1 MDQALDSKY
10 NKPAKV
16 TLGIIAWTGKNEA
29 VYKWNLMKY
38 EKSSYTNLFC
48 EISGINKEHEYFLHH
63 EFSEQ
68 PTEVDK
74 RCVSQLDSYIQER
87 GNPFDI
93 KEDATKNLETGTTL
107 SDEATS
113 FFLKCFTKGKEN
125 YDKFTKERLQDKKTK
140 LFDAIPKTSS
150 TMQKGKIWG
159 APDEKKESQ
168 FFSCHWLFKVKRVW
182 CVVST
187 IIRNCEHFVLS
198 DKDGSLQKSTNSEL
212 AREVKNLFGESC
224 PATVP
229 ESDERLKTIK

>member
-74 RCVSQLDSYIQER
+74 RCVNQLDSYIQER

-93 KEDATKNLETGTTL
+93 KDATK
-107 SDEATS
+107 TS
-113 FFLKCFTKGKEN
+113 KQEQHLVM
-125 YDKFTKERLQDKKTK
+125 RQH
-140 LFDAIPKTSS
+140 LFSWNA
-150 TMQKGKIWG
+150 
-159 APDEKKESQ
+159 
-168 FFSCHWLFKVKRVW
+168 
-182 CVVST
+182 
-187 IIRNCEHFVLS
+187 
-198 DKDGSLQKSTNSEL
+198 LQKEWKIMINSQ
-212 AREVKNLFGESC
+212 K
-224 PATVP
+224 
-229 ESDERLKTIK
+229 